1 MSPVRSLD
9 VALVAAVWA
18 ALACSSPT
26 APAVAAA
33 VDTAI
38 DPGDAPL
45 ADAAETVADAP
56 ATVDADTDSAVAA
69 DPCPPF
75 LAPAALGKIADKQLG
90 ELSGMVESRRNA
102 NVLWVHNDSGGG
114 PLLYAINLAGKRLAT
129 VTLLGATNVDWED
142 LAATA
147 TGTTGQPDLYV
158 GDIGDNNSSRSTIA
172 VYRLVEPVVDA
183 GLSNASTEVSDF
195 TKFIFAY
202 PDGAHDAEALLI
214 DPPTGDLYVVTKA
227 TDGKSKVYRA
237 AAPLQASEVP
247 VLLAKVGKLQ
257 FGQGAL
263 PGDMQVTAGE
273 VSSDGRL
280 VGLRTRTAAF
290 AWRRPE
296 GEELQL
302 ALLAAPCVLPIHAED
317 QGESL
322 AWAVDG
328 GGFYTLS
335 EGVGAKIFF
344 AKRK

>member
-1 MSPVRSLD
+1 M
-9 VALVAAVWA
+9 
-18 ALACSSPT
+18 
-26 APAVAAA
+26 
-33 VDTAI
+33 
-38 DPGDAPL
+38 
-45 ADAAETVADAP
+45 
-56 ATVDADTDSAVAA
+56 
-69 DPCPPF
+69 
-75 LAPAALGKIADKQLG
+75 
-90 ELSGMVESRRNA
+90 
-102 NVLWVHNDSGGG
+102 
-114 PLLYAINLAGKRLAT
+114 LYAINLAGKRLAT

-296 GEELQL
+296 GEELQ
-302 ALLAAPCVLPIHAED
+302 
-317 QGESL
+317 
-322 AWAVDG
+322 
-328 GGFYTLS
+328 
-335 EGVGAKIFF
+335 
-344 AKRK
+344 